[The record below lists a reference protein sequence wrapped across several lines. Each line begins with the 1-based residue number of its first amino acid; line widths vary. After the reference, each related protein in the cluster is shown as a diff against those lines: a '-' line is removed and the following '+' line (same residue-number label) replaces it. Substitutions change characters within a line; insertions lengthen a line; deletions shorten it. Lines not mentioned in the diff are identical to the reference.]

1 MSFGSRAGLLSGC
14 SMAQLYQMSITAG
27 SNIPYWMWA
36 GLPMFDFPK
45 AETAAGGGAPLARA
59 AGGVFIVDVAASMSL
74 PPGVVPG
81 QAIRMSLSIESSEFR
96 NNTPEEV
103 EGPQLQIIA
112 LTNGTLTNEGGSS
125 LIQIGGIPGTD
136 SSIYQE
142 ASEVEASQFAGMMRD
157 GGYGGGSLMDWL
169 RRLKPFLSKAVRA
182 APQIAAAIAPELVAP
197 AGAVRDLA
205 VSMGAG
211 RHRGGKMVG
220 GGVLAGHARR

>member
-1 MSFGSRAGLLSGC
+1 
-14 SMAQLYQMSITAG
+14 
-27 SNIPYWMWA
+27 MWA
-36 GLPMFDFPK
+36 GLPMFDCAK
-45 AETAAGGGAPLARA
+45 AKVAAEDTTKPLARA
-59 AGGVFIVDVAASMSL
+59 AGGVFVDVAASMSL
-74 PPGVVPG
+74 PPGIVPG

-96 NNTPEEV
+96 NNTGAEV
-103 EGPQLQIIA
+103 VGPQLQIIA

-136 SSIYQE
+136 SNVYQE

-197 AGAVRDLA
+197 ASAVRDLA

-220 GGVLAGHARR
+220 GGVLAGRARR